1 MIALKEKRSL
11 EDGLA
16 PLSKEARPNL
26 KLEDGSRIAV
36 IGSGPAGSFF
46 SYFLLNIA
54 KMVDLDIHVDIYDS
68 RDFGIPGPTGCNMCG
83 GIVSETLMQNLAV
96 EGIVLPPTVIQ
107 RGIDSYVLH
116 TDVGRVR
123 IDTPLQ
129 EKRIGAVYRG
139 SGPRDVKEIKWGSF
153 DGYLQNLAVEKGAH
167 LIRGRVVDV
176 NLADGK
182 PQVKTRDGTSQLY
195 DLLAVAVGVNSGTL
209 KLFQGLGLNY
219 QVPRTTK
226 TFIRE
231 YYLGEEM
238 VAKYVGSSM
247 HVFLLDIPR
256 LEFAALVPKGDY
268 VSLCILG
275 DDIDSSLVQSILD
288 TAEVKECLPSNM
300 PLTQGS
306 CQCAPYISI
315 RGAENPYADRI
326 VFIGDSG
333 VTRLYK
339 DGIGAA
345 YRTAKAAATTA
356 IFHGIS
362 VNDFKRYYRPTCQSI
377 SVDNLIGKM
386 VFAVTRQIQKRRFAR
401 RAVLRMVSSE
411 QLKAGRFRRMS
422 TVLWD
427 TFTGSAPYREILI
440 RTFHPFFLSR
450 FLWDM
455 AVSAIP
461 FKEKRQ

>member
-1 MIALKEKRSL
+1 MISLKERRSL
-11 EDGLA
+11 EDELA
-16 PLSKEARPNL
+16 QLSEEARPNL

-46 SYFLLNIA
+46 SYFLLKIA
-54 KMVDLDIHVDIYDS
+54 EMVDMDIHVDIYDS
-68 RDFGIPGPTGCNMCG
+68 RDFSIPGPTGCNMCG
-83 GIVSETLMQNLAV
+83 GIISESLMQNLAV

-116 TDVGRVR
+116 TDVGKVR

-139 SGPRDVKEIKWGSF
+139 SGPRDVKEIKWGN
-153 DGYLQNLAVEKGAH
+153 LQNLAVEKGSR
-167 LIRGRVVDV
+167 LIHGRVVDV
-176 NLADGK
+176 NLEDGK
-182 PQVKTRDGTSQLY
+182 PQVKTKNGTAQQY

-209 KLFQGLGLNY
+209 KLFQELGLSY
-219 QVPRTTK
+219 KVPHTTK

-231 YYLGEEM
+231 FFLGEET

-247 HVFLLDIPR
+247 HVFLLNIPR

-288 TAEVKECLPSNM
+288 TPEVKECLPPTIN
-300 PLTQGS
+300 LAQGS
-306 CQCAPYISI
+306 CQCAPYISV

-356 IFHGIS
+356 IFHGVS
-362 VNDFKRYYRPTCQSI
+362 VNDFKRYYRPTCQAI
-377 SVDNLIGKM
+377 SADNVIGKM

-411 QLKAGRFRRMS
+411 QEKEGRLRRMS

-427 TFTGSAPYREILI
+427 TFTGSAPYKEILI

-461 FKEKRQ
+461 FREKRQ

>member
-1 MIALKEKRSL
+1 MLETGEKRAI
-11 EDGLA
+11 ERKLA
-16 PLSKEARPNL
+16 AWSEEAHPGL

-36 IGSGPAGSFF
+36 MGSGPAGSFF
-46 SYFLLNIA
+46 SYFLLKIA
-54 KMVDLDIHVDIYDS
+54 KMVDMDIHVDIYDS
-68 RDFGIPGPTGCNMCG
+68 RDFSIPGPTGCNMCG
-83 GIVSETLMQNLAV
+83 GIISESLLQNLAV
-96 EGIVLPPTVIQ
+96 EGIILPPTVIQ

-116 TDVGRVR
+116 TDVGKVR

-153 DGYLQNLAVEKGAH
+153 DGYLQNLAVEKGAY
-167 LIRGRVVDV
+167 LIHSRVVDV
-176 NLADGK
+176 NLEDGK
-182 PQVKTRDGTSQLY
+182 PEVKTREGTPQLY

-219 QVPRTTK
+219 QVPRSTK

-231 YYLGEEM
+231 YYLGEDT
-238 VAKYVGSSM
+238 VAKYLGSSM
-247 HVFLLDIPR
+247 HVFLLNIPR

-288 TAEVKECLPSNM
+288 TPEVKDCLPSNM
-300 PLTQGS
+300 PLEQGS
-306 CQCAPYISI
+306 CQCAPYINV
-315 RGAENPYADRI
+315 RGAENPYSDRI

-362 VNDFKRYYRPTCQSI
+362 VEDFKRYYRPTCQAI

-386 VFAVTRQIQKRRFAR
+386 VFAVTREIQKRRFAR

-411 QLKAGRFRRMS
+411 QQKEGRLRRMS

-455 AVSAIP
+455 AISVIP
-461 FKEKRQ
+461 FKERRQ

>member
-11 EDGLA
+11 EDNLA
-16 PLSKEARPNL
+16 PWSEEARSNL
-26 KLEDGSRIAV
+26 KLEDGSSIAV

-46 SYFLLNIA
+46 SYFLLKIA
-54 KMVDLDIHVDIYDS
+54 EMVDMVIQVDIYDS
-68 RDFGIPGPTGCNMCG
+68 RDFSIPGPTGCNMCG
-83 GIVSETLMQNLAV
+83 GIISESLMQNLAV
-96 EGIVLPPTVIQ
+96 EGIILPPTVIQ

-116 TDVGRVR
+116 TDVGKVR
-123 IDTPLQ
+123 IDTPLR

-139 SGPRDVKEIKWGSF
+139 SGPRDVKEVKWGSF
-153 DGYLQNLAVEKGAH
+153 DGYLQNLAVERGAH
-167 LIRGRVVDV
+167 LIHGRVVDV
-176 NLADGK
+176 NLEDGK
-182 PQVKTRDGTSQLY
+182 PQVKTREGTAQLY

-231 YYLGEEM
+231 FFLGEET

-247 HVFLLDIPR
+247 HVFLLNIPR

-275 DDIDSSLVQSILD
+275 EDIDSSLVQSILD
-288 TAEVKECLPSNM
+288 TPEVKECLPSTMN
-300 PLTQGS
+300 LAQGS
-306 CQCAPYISI
+306 CQCAPYISV

-362 VNDFKRYYRPTCQSI
+362 VNDFKRYYRPTCQAI
-377 SVDNLIGKM
+377 SVDNLIGKV

-411 QLKAGRFRRMS
+411 QQKEGRLRRMS

-455 AVSAIP
+455 AISVIP